1 MKYFAYSI
9 LGLFVFLSVL
19 FISTY
24 VGSTMG
30 PGPYDVGFVVSS
42 ISILCSVMV
51 ICTMIIVDA
60 IKSNSTK

>member
-30 PGPYDVGFVVSS
+30 PGPYDVGFCGKLN
-42 ISILCSVMV
+42 IYTLLCYGYMYNDH
-51 ICTMIIVDA
+51 C
-60 IKSNSTK
+60 